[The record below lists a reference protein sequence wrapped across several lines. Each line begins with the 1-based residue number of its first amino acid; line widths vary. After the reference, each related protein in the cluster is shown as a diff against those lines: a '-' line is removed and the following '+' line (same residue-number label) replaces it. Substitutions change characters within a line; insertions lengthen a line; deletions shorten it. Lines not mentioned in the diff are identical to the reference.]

1 MSSPLLSD
9 YVRSDVSISGD
20 VTVSPEAVITSGV
33 ILRAA
38 ADSQIVIEA
47 DVCLGKGTIVH
58 AFAGSVI
65 IERGAILG
73 AKVLIFGAGTIGS
86 QACIGAEATIINPEI
101 TAKTVIA
108 TGALV
113 GDESRQIDET
123 LKPDDEDFWATSE
136 PTATETLDF
145 SGFVAKVES
154 GVGSAD
160 AASQIEPS
168 VESVVFVESKPEGEE
183 TEATTEVK
191 IEAHQGTNNVIVGK
205 LYVNQLLVKL
215 FPHRQDDR
223 NELNGNNS
231 SS

>member
-9 YVRSDVSISGD
+9 YFSSDVSISGD
-20 VTVSPEAVITSGV
+20 VTVSPEAVIASGV

-58 AFAGSVI
+58 ACAGSVI

-73 AKVLIFGAGTIGS
+73 AKVLVIGAGTIGS

-113 GDESRQIDET
+113 GDESRQIHET
-123 LKPDDEDFWATSE
+123 LEIDDEDFWETSE
-136 PTATETLDF
+136 PTEAESLEF
-145 SGFVAKVES
+145 SELTAEVES
-154 GVGSAD
+154 
-160 AASQIEPS
+160 IEPS
-168 VESVVFVESKPEGEE
+168 VESVVFVESKPKSEE
-183 TEATTEVK
+183 TETTTEVT
-191 IEAHQGTNNVIVGK
+191 IEASQGTNNVIVGK

-215 FPHRQDDR
+215 FPHRQDNR
-223 NELNGNNS
+223 NGLNGNNS

>member
-20 VTVSPEAVITSGV
+20 VTVSPEAVIASGV

-38 ADSQIVIEA
+38 ADGKIVIDA

-58 AFAGSVI
+58 ACGGSVI
-65 IERGAILG
+65 IERGVILG
-73 AKVLIFGAGTIGS
+73 AKVLVIGAGTIGS

-113 GDESRQIDET
+113 GDESRQIHEI
-123 LKPDDEDFWATSE
+123 LEPEDEDFWVTSE
-136 PTATETLDF
+136 PTATETLEF
-145 SGFVAKVES
+145 SEPTAEVES

-160 AASQIEPS
+160 AASQLEPS
-168 VESVVFVESKPEGEE
+168 VESVVFVPSNPEGEE
-183 TEATTEVK
+183 IEATTEVK
-191 IEAHQGTNNVIVGK
+191 IEAPQGTNNVIVGK

-223 NELNGNNS
+223 NGLNGNNS